1 LTKSWFE
8 NYDRFR
14 VKNLNG
20 YNLKGETEMVK
31 ARVLN
36 IVATECPPKN
46 DAKFNKWYDE
56 VHIPMLFKYQGMKKV
71 TRYKILDEKQE
82 KPRYIAVYEYN
93 TKEDLNALTASPEF
107 KAAIEEMQETWKGQ
121 MFDIKWAVSCE
132 PIKTWE
138 R

>member
-1 LTKSWFE
+1 
-8 NYDRFR
+8 
-14 VKNLNG
+14 
-20 YNLKGETEMVK
+20 MAK
-31 ARVLN
+31 ARILN

-56 VHIPMLFKYQGMKKV
+56 VHIPMLFKYKGMKKV
-71 TRYKILDEKQE
+71 TRYKITDDNKE
-82 KPRYIAVYEYN
+82 KPRYIAIYEYD
-93 TKEDLNALTASPEF
+93 TKEALDALPKSPEF
-107 KAAIEEMQETWKGQ
+107 KAAIEEMQGTWKGE

>member
-1 LTKSWFE
+1 
-8 NYDRFR
+8 
-14 VKNLNG
+14 
-20 YNLKGETEMVK
+20 
-31 ARVLN
+31 
-36 IVATECPPKN
+36 
-46 DAKFNKWYDE
+46 
-56 VHIPMLFKYQGMKKV
+56 MLFKYQGMKKV